1 MTSQV
6 STLTDMFWFSNPK
19 VLVTMNRIF
28 EIFPSRNY
36 TLARKLNSLVRL
48 AIFFSLVMYVLKKD
62 TKYFVVPVIVMA
74 LTWLIHYKQ
83 GSFTASENDT
93 KKDSPMTANTPT
105 NKSSNKPMPPVES
118 GCLLPTKDNPFMN
131 PPFQDYGNDKALP
144 PKSCLTYNNV
154 GLQGKVENLFE
165 TDLYRDV
172 SDIFGKE
179 NSQRQFYTV
188 PGNQSPNDQ
197 GAFAQWLYGT
207 PPTCKE
213 GNKTACST
221 NWVGPGG
228 GSPSG
233 PSSL

>member
-1 MTSQV
+1 MASANSQ
-6 STLTDMFWFSNPK
+6 LTDMFWFSDPK
-19 VLVTMNRIF
+19 VLVNGKRLF
-28 EIFPSRNY
+28 EVFPSRNY
-36 TLARKLNSLVRL
+36 TFARKLNSLVRL
-48 AIFFSLVMYVLKKD
+48 SVFFALVMYVVKKD
-62 TKYFVVPVIVMA
+62 TKYVVVPIIVMG
-74 LTWLIHYKQ
+74 LSWFIHYKQ
-83 GSFTASENDT
+83 NVPVSDEKPKVKPSPAST
-93 KKDSPMTANTPT
+93 TLPT
-105 NKSSNKPMPPVES
+105 MKPPVES
-118 GCLLPTKDNPFMN
+118 ECLLPTRDNPFMN
-131 PPFQDYGNDKALP
+131 PHFQDFGNDNALP

-188 PGNQSPNDQ
+188 PGNQVPNDQ

-228 GSPSG
+228 PAAS
-233 PSSL
+233 

>member
-1 MTSQV
+1 MKSIKFFI
-6 STLTDMFWFSNPK
+6 LTIFLNYFFLSISNAE
-19 VLVTMNRIF
+19 VINRIKIEGNKRITD
-28 EIFPSRNY
+28 EII
-36 TLARKLNSLVRL
+36 LM
-48 AIFFSLVMYVLKKD
+48 FSGIDVGKD
-62 TKYFVVPVIVMA
+62 IT
-74 LTWLIHYKQ
+74 
-83 GSFTASENDT
+83 
-93 KKDSPMTANTPT
+93 
-105 NKSSNKPMPPVES
+105 SSAVNEIIK
-118 GCLLPTKDNPFMN
+118 
-131 PPFQDYGNDKALP
+131 
-144 PKSCLTYNNV
+144 
-154 GLQGKVENLFE
+154 NLFE

-233 PSSL
+233 PSSS